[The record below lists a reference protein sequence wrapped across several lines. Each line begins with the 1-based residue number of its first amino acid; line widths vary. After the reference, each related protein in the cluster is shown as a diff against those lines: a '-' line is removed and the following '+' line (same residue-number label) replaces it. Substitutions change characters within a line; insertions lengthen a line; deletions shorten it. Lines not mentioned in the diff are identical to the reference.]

1 MTSGFK
7 ALRQGLE
14 PATEGSLQI
23 SGRTHK
29 PLFTDASGIEVHVNH
44 ELTTQEF
51 KVRVI
56 RTKKTLQLRTSYRK
70 LRGQA
75 MYTQKTIP

>member
-1 MTSGFK
+1 MTSRFK

-14 PATEGSLQI
+14 PVTEGSLQI

-29 PLFTDASGIEVHVNH
+29 PPFTDASGIEVHVNH

-51 KVRVI
+51 KDRVI
-56 RTKKTLQLRTSYRK
+56 RTKNIATENK
-70 LRGQA
+70 L
-75 MYTQKTIP
+75 QKTQRSGYVHAKTDT